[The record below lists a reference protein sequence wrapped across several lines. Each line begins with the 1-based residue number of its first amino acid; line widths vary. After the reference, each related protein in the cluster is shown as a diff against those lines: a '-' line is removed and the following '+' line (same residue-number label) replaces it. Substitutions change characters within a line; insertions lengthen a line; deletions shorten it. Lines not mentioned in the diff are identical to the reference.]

1 MKPQNQND
9 ISDGEAAEKKLES
22 PVCVGCP
29 DSDQCRKVWSAPN
42 RGPFTAVGLSLSSIL
57 VFLLPL
63 AGAIFVGGL
72 MRAISEKS
80 STFREILA
88 AVVGLVIGIGL
99 ARLLM
104 PLIRKH
110 FYVGSEKETGS

>member
-1 MKPQNQND
+1 MKPQNQID
-9 ISDGEAAEKKLES
+9 SFDSDNAEKQLEN

-42 RGPFTAVGLSLSSIL
+42 RGPFTAVGLSLSSIV

-72 MRAISEKS
+72 MRAMSEEP
-80 STFREILA
+80 STVLEILA
-88 AVVGLVIGIGL
+88 AVVGLVMGIGL
-99 ARLLM
+99 ARLIM
-104 PLIRKH
+104 PLIRKR
-110 FYVGSEKETGS
+110 FYVGSEKKTGS